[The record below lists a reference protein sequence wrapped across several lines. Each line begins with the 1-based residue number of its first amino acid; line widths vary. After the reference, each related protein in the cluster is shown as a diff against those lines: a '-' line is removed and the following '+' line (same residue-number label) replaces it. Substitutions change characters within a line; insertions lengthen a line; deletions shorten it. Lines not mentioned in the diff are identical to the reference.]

1 MECYREIRVVG
12 RGSFGAV
19 HLCERRSDGQQ
30 VVVKRVSIS
39 QMTDSELAASC
50 TEVRVLSMVQ
60 HPLVVRY
67 LDSVVQEDALHIVME
82 YLPGGTLRD
91 FLRARDGRLLP
102 QQDVVTWASQL
113 VLALYHIHS
122 LNVLHRDIT
131 SSNIL
136 LTANHRCLK
145 IGDFGISK
153 ILASKSRAQTLV
165 GTPCYLSPELCDGR
179 DYGRESDIWAT
190 GVVIYEMLALRRPF
204 EAPTLASLVMQILR
218 ARVPPVSATHYD
230 STVHDLITIML
241 HREPKSRPSAR
252 QLLAHPALIAAVHA
266 APVTC
271 FHCSEASYV

>member
-1 MECYREIRVVG
+1 
-12 RGSFGAV
+12 
-19 HLCERRSDGQQ
+19 
-30 VVVKRVSIS
+30 
-39 QMTDSELAASC
+39 
-50 TEVRVLSMVQ
+50 
-60 HPLVVRY
+60 
-67 LDSVVQEDALHIVME
+67 DALHIVME

-153 ILASKSRAQTLV
+153 ILARYKSRAQTLV

-204 EAPTLASLVMQILR
+204 EAP
-218 ARVPPVSATHYD
+218 VSA
-230 STVHDLITIML
+230 VL
-241 HREPKSRPSAR
+241 ECE
-252 QLLAHPALIAAVHA
+252 LLRL
-266 APVTC
+266 
-271 FHCSEASYV
+271 